1 MAELILKQAIKNYS
15 IKNYK
20 DAYSVFKKLA
30 KSQTEAAYFL
40 GLMYLNGQYINK
52 DYSLAFK
59 YFKKAWEGL
68 YPDAIY
74 MLGVC
79 YEEGKGTKPS
89 LKQAFELYQAAAK
102 NDSHL
107 AMLKIAKFYE
117 EGIVVKK
124 SLKTAIELYVKLS
137 KYNNPY
143 AMYKIGSF
151 YLEGKG
157 LKKSMDNAYV
167 WLNKALSF
175 GSVEAMNY
183 FRLMGSTSK
192 NDARTKEEIYKAY
205 KAKIEKEE
213 YEEAIQLLEIAA
225 KEHHLDAIFSLSDV
239 YLKGLGVK
247 QSRVKAFK
255 ILLKYSELKEP
266 KLYYRIGKFY
276 EEGIG
281 VSSSYIK
288 AASFYELASRQGFEP
303 AREALYEI
311 RGY

>member
-20 DAYSVFKKLA
+20 DAYPVFKKLA
-30 KSQTEAAYFL
+30 KTQTEAAYFL
-40 GLMYLNGQYINK
+40 GLMYFYGQYVNQ

-59 YFKKAWEGL
+59 NFRKAWEGL
-68 YPDAIY
+68 YPNAIY

-79 YEEGKGTKPS
+79 FEEGKGTKS
-89 LKQAFELYQAAAK
+89 DLNQAFELYQAAAK

-117 EGIVVKK
+117 EGKVVKK
-124 SLKTAIELYVKLS
+124 SLKKAIELYVKLS
-137 KYNNPY
+137 KYNEPY

-157 LKKSMDNAYV
+157 LKKSMDNAYI

-175 GSVEAMNY
+175 GSIEAMNY
-183 FRLMGSTSK
+183 FRLMGSKSK
-192 NDARTKEEIYKAY
+192 SDARTKEELYLAAKAML
-205 KAKIEKEE
+205 AKDEFEG
-213 YEEAIQLLEIAA
+213 AIMLLEIAA
-225 KEHHLDAIFSLSDV
+225 KEHHLEAIFTLSDV

-247 QSRVKAFK
+247 QSKNKAFK

-266 KLYYRIGKFY
+266 KLYYKIGKFY

-281 VSSSYIK
+281 VPSSYIK
-288 AASFYELASRQGFEP
+288 AASFYELASKNYEP
-303 AREALYEI
+303 AKEALFEI